1 MRAFRD
7 DISNVDQNIL
17 RWRVLDALEELPK
30 TGFRREEGRGGC
42 MLTQM
47 VSSCHEYR
55 PQQ

>member
-17 RWRVLDALEELPK
+17 RWRVLDAFEELPK
-30 TGFRREEGRGGC
+30 TDLRREEGGGGR

-55 PQQ
+55 PQ

>member
-1 MRAFRD
+1 MRTFRE

-30 TGFRREEGRGGC
+30 TGFRREEGGRGR

-47 VSSCHEYR
+47 VSSCHECR
-55 PQQ
+55 PQ